1 MIKYINEENFKSEVL
16 DSKKAILVDF
26 FATWCGPCKILS
38 KILEDVSKT
47 SPDLEIAK
55 VDIDELRNLA
65 IEYEIEF
72 VPTMLIFKDGRV
84 IDRIDGVADKNEI
97 LAKMEEYK

>member
-72 VPTMLIFKDGRV
+72 VPTMLIFKDGKV

>member
-16 DSKKAILVDF
+16 DSEKAILVDF

-47 SPDLEIAK
+47 SPDLEIAT
-55 VDIDELRNLA
+55 VDIDELRDLA

-72 VPTMLIFKDGRV
+72 VPTMLIFKDGKV

-97 LAKMEEYK
+97 LSKMKEYK

>member
-38 KILEDVSKT
+38 TILEDVSKT

-72 VPTMLIFKDGRV
+72 VPTMLIFKNGKV

>member
-16 DSKKAILVDF
+16 ESKKILLVDF

-55 VDIDELRNLA
+55 VDIDELRDLA

-72 VPTMLIFKDGRV
+72 VPTMLIFKDGKV

-97 LAKMEEYK
+97 LSKMEEYK

>member
-16 DSKKAILVDF
+16 DSKKIILVDF

-38 KILEDVSKT
+38 PILEDISKT
-47 SPDLEIAK
+47 CSDFEIAK
-55 VDIDELRNLA
+55 VDIDELRDLA

-72 VPTMLIFKDGRV
+72 VPTMLIFKDGNV
-84 IDRIDGVADKNEI
+84 IGKIEGLVDKNEI
-97 LAKMEEYK
+97 LSKMAEYK

>member
-16 DSKKAILVDF
+16 DSKKATLVDF